1 MGVLI
6 SRVASYLG
14 VCLQAYGGFIMSAS
28 HNPGGPKYDW
38 GIKVSRTK
46 RIRESKAE
54 SQLKVE
60 IVFFFEC
67 PW

>member
-38 GIKVSRTK
+38 GIKVGGG
-46 RIRESKAE
+46 E
-54 SQLKVE
+54 LKIKGHEKKKVN
-60 IVFFFEC
+60 
-67 PW
+67 